1 MLLAKGY
8 EMLDTMDLV
17 VKKAVEVAA

>member
-1 MLLAKGY
+1 MLAEKGY

-17 VKKAVEVAA
+17 VKKAVEVAG